1 MKISLIV
8 AMGQNRA
15 IGKDNQ
21 LLPGMP
27 NDRKY
32 FKSVTKGHPIIM
44 GRKTYESIG
53 KALPGRQNIIIT
65 RRPDY
70 NAEGAEVC
78 SSPQEALAR
87 CRGEEVFI
95 IGGQAIYLEFIDQ
108 ADTLYITLAYKDFEA
123 DTFFPQYDRAQF
135 VETQRRDSNDP
146 VRHSFITLK
155 RDE

>member
-21 LLPGMP
+21 LLSGMP

-32 FKSVTKGHPIIM
+32 FKSITMGHPIIM

-53 KALPGRQNIIIT
+53 KALPGRQNIVIT

-70 NAEGAEVC
+70 HAEGAEVC
-78 SSPQEALAR
+78 CSPQEALAR
-87 CRGEEVFI
+87 CHGEEVFI
-95 IGGQAIYLEFIDQ
+95 IGGQAIYEEFIGQ
-108 ADTLYITLAYKDFEA
+108 ADTLYITLAHQDFEA
-123 DTFFPQYDRAQF
+123 DTFFPEYDPDRF
-135 VETQRRDSNDP
+135 VETQRRDANDP
-146 VRHSFITLK
+146 IRHSFITLN
-155 RDE
+155 RTR